1 MLIHIVPRILIRN
14 YFQQQCCELI
24 DISSEE
30 LGFSLKGGLDVVA
43 RRPYPNKQYLVA
55 CRKKGQKAFNG
66 LFIQSQSF
74 KERFSVVTRWNF
86 LGEQPVIQVTHYE
99 VLDRDH
105 DAVTECVVSWERYP
119 ASLEN
124 FSPVAIQPM
133 MDLEQNTLKSDVTDS
148 VVDGVIVRREIKLPI
163 YTQSVESV
171 LNALHFQDR
180 CPAISD
186 AFLID

>member
-1 MLIHIVPRILIRN
+1 MLIHIVPKIIIRN
-14 YFQQQCCELI
+14 TFQQQCWELV

-30 LGFSLKGGLDVVA
+30 LGISLKGGLDVVA

-74 KERFSVVTRWNF
+74 KDKFSVVTRWAF
-86 LGEQPVIQVTHYE
+86 LDEQIVTQVTHYE

-119 ASLEN
+119 ESLKG
-124 FSPVAIQPM
+124 FSPMLIEPT
-133 MDLEQNTLKSDVTDS
+133 MDPEQNTLKSNVTDS
-148 VVDGVIVRREIKLPI
+148 VVDGVIVRREIQLPI
-163 YTQSVESV
+163 YTQSTESV
-171 LNALHFQDR
+171 LNALFFRDR

>member
-1 MLIHIVPRILIRN
+1 MLIHIVPKIIIRN
-14 YFQQQCCELI
+14 PSQQQCWELV

-30 LGFSLKGGLDVVA
+30 LGISLKGGLDVVA

-74 KERFSVVTRWNF
+74 KDKFSVVTRWAF
-86 LGEQPVIQVTHYE
+86 LDEQIVTQVTHYE

-105 DAVTECVVSWERYP
+105 DAVTDCAMSWERRH
-119 ASLEN
+119 ASLEG
-124 FSPVAIQPM
+124 FPPVAIQPM
-133 MDLEQNTLKSDVTDS
+133 MDPERSTLKSDVTDS

-163 YTQSVESV
+163 YTQSAESV

>member
-14 YFQQQCCELI
+14 NFQQQCCELV

-66 LFIQSQSF
+66 LFVQSKLF
-74 KERFSVVTRWNF
+74 KENFSVTTRWA
-86 LGEQPVIQVTHYE
+86 LVGEQILTQVTHYE
-99 VLDRDH
+99 VLDMEH
-105 DAVTECVVSWERYP
+105 DAVTECVLSWERYP
-119 ASLEN
+119 ATLASY
-124 FSPVAIQPM
+124 SPVAIQPM

-148 VVDGVIVRREIKLPI
+148 VVEGVIVRREIKLPI

-171 LNALHFQDR
+171 LNALHFRDR

>member
-1 MLIHIVPRILIRN
+1 MLIHIVPKIIIRN
-14 YFQQQCCELI
+14 PFQQQCWELV

-30 LGFSLKGGLDVVA
+30 LGISLKGGLDVVA

-74 KERFSVVTRWNF
+74 KDKFSVVTRWAF
-86 LGEQPVIQVTHYE
+86 LDEQIVTQVTHYE

-105 DAVTECVVSWERYP
+105 DAVTDCAMSWERRH
-119 ASLEN
+119 ASLEG
-124 FSPVAIQPM
+124 FPPVAIQPM
-133 MDLEQNTLKSDVTDS
+133 MDPERSTLKSDVTDS

-163 YTQSVESV
+163 YTQSAESV